1 MELLWNEI
9 AYKNF
14 NTVLGLHEIQLMIKY
29 QVTCIKNLRQ
39 KLCSVCYINQASN
52 KIRKKDKKFEAQV
65 NYSILY
71 GNKNHNNL
79 FYKNNNFLNNTITS
93 FHNKYP
99 CFLSHLPGWKKMFF
113 FLFNLLHSFI
123 LWWYQLFRKL
133 YYVRFTVIYFEGTSN
148 LLQFKMI

>member
-52 KIRKKDKKFEAQV
+52 KIRKKDKKFEEQA

-93 FHNKYP
+93 FNNKYP

-113 FLFNLLHSFI
+113 FCLIFYTLLFYDDINYLESYTMFDLL
-123 LWWYQLFRKL
+123 
-133 YYVRFTVIYFEGTSN
+133 
-148 LLQFKMI
+148 